1 MATPIRSIPVL
12 TSKVAENF
20 VRNAKKTYEHKRHT
34 VDFSKQAQDARQIL
48 KKAKMKQLLDF

>member
-48 KKAKMKQLLDF
+48 KKAKMK